1 MVGPASP
8 FAPARQLSLTQA
20 NLLAW
25 AAEEYAAESAS
36 LLRAY
41 EASLPTGESPQR
53 VPQDLQ
59 TTKELAN
66 SVHHFAHALVHLPV
80 PAASGGDAYSRA
92 VNMRKKVYQLLRRN
106 LVAWKSLQ
114 GNGKKEGGLLGASL
128 RGFEAIRADW
138 PELLKVTSTAGQHL
152 LSVAADDVVTARE
165 KRHVAGE
172 ILAMMQEM
180 LRSSHEGQ
188 HDAILLMVADIHQ
201 QIGVL
206 DLAESHSEFVGS
218 DGRGGPSSAASRDL
232 TLAALQHFQLAL
244 EVTTRIS
251 ERSGRHLL
259 VAPMILTANAL
270 ASLAEFSDAFP
281 LYEEASRLN
290 AQHLG
295 PNHQSN
301 IALHVDHGISL
312 LHSRD
317 CQAATTVLD
326 RALALLRRWEVPL
339 EATEHKRA
347 IQYHEKAALQCGF

>member
-1 MVGPASP
+1 
-8 FAPARQLSLTQA
+8 
-20 NLLAW
+20 
-25 AAEEYAAESAS
+25 
-36 LLRAY
+36 
-41 EASLPTGESPQR
+41 
-53 VPQDLQ
+53 
-59 TTKELAN
+59 
-66 SVHHFAHALVHLPV
+66 
-80 PAASGGDAYSRA
+80 
-92 VNMRKKVYQLLRRN
+92 MRKKVYQLLRRN

-114 GNGKKEGGLLGASL
+114 GKGREGVGMAGIFM

-152 LSVAADDVVTARE
+152 LSVAADDVVTVRE

-206 DLAESHSEFVGS
+206 DLSESHSEFVAY
-218 DGRGGPSSAASRDL
+218 DGQGGLSSTASHDFI
-232 TLAALQHFQLAL
+232 LAALQHFQLAL

-270 ASLAEFSDAFP
+270 SSLAEFSDAFA
-281 LYEEASRLN
+281 LYEEARRLN

-295 PNHQSN
+295 PHHQSN
-301 IALHVDHGISL
+301 IALLVDHGISL
-312 LHSRD
+312 LHSGD
-317 CQAATTVLD
+317 CQAATGVLD
-326 RALALLRRWEVPL
+326 EAIALLRRWEVPL
-339 EATEHKRA
+339 EATEHQRA
-347 IQYHEKAALQCGF
+347 AQYLEKAALQCEF